1 MAGENEREQD
11 EQDERDEQGDQPL
24 EGEGEAAQA
33 SEAPD
38 PNVPRNRAERR
49 AMAKAARRG
58 RTAQLSDEGA
68 GATPATDETSGDP
81 LLGPNTSIGGDTPAL
96 VDSVRRPKVPP
107 RTISK
112 GTGNADGVPEWALHA
127 GDWFTRNRAKVVN
140 GTLAVVLV
148 GGAIFGWQAFNG
160 SRQARATN
168 SFSDALQASFAII
181 TPEEPAA
188 DDPRHDVPHYRSLE
202 DRNRATLEKL
212 HRAMQG
218 NEGARVAPLVRL
230 TEAGTLYQ
238 MGRYAEAK
246 NAYLAALGGDLAGL
260 EGRAIEGLAFTLE
273 SLNDL
278 DGAMT
283 RFRELQNIQDGVY
296 RDQAQFYQARV
307 LVRRNDAAR
316 AKDLLHGVIE
326 RTGHPSAAD
335 PTAAFMSSLKEQ
347 ALSLLRD
354 IDPTDPAVVAA
365 DRQREAS
372 GDSHEHG
379 GGRPGGDPLQGLPP
393 ELRQQLEKALRERGG
408 AGGQR

>member
-11 EQDERDEQGDQPL
+11 ERDDEDEREQAPEGDD
-24 EGEGEAAQA
+24 AAQA
-33 SEAPD
+33 EAAPD

-58 RTAQLSDEGA
+58 RTAQIADPALSATAEGEE
-68 GATPATDETSGDP
+68 GTGDP
-81 LLGPNTSIGGDTPAL
+81 LIGPNTSIGGETPRI
-96 VDSVRRPKVPP
+96 DEPKRPKVPP

-112 GTGNADGVPEWALHA
+112 GTGNTDGVPEWALRA
-127 GDWFTRNRAKVVN
+127 GDWFTKNRSNVVN
-140 GTLAVVLV
+140 TTLAVLLV
-148 GGAIFGWQAFNG
+148 GGAIFGWRAY
-160 SRQARATN
+160 SVSKESRATN
-168 SFSDALQASFAII
+168 TYAEALQAAFAVV

-188 DDPRHDVPHYRSLE
+188 DDPRRDVLHYRSIE
-202 DRNRATLEKL
+202 DRSRATLERIR
-212 HRAMQG
+212 RAEQG
-218 NEGARVAPLVRL
+218 NGSATVAPLVRL

-246 NAYLAALGGDLAGL
+246 QAYLAALGGDLAGL
-260 EGRAIEGLAFTLE
+260 QGRAVEGLAFTLE

-283 RFRELQNIQDGVY
+283 RFRELQNIQDGAY

-307 LVRRNDAAR
+307 LVRRNDGAR

-326 RTGHPSAAD
+326 RLGHPAASD
-335 PTAAFMSSLKEQ
+335 PTAAFQSSLREQ
-347 ALSLLRD
+347 SLGLLRD

-372 GDSHEHG
+372 GEGHEH

-393 ELRQQLEKALRERGG
+393 ELREQLQKALRERGG
-408 AGGQR
+408 AGGGRP